1 MRLGDVH
8 KTLAEFQRDIVGGAV
23 HPRTGV
29 YMAEKVSDTIS
40 HEGIYI
46 SYLHVAR

>member
-29 YMAEKVSDTIS
+29 HMAEKVTQSRENLYFIS
-40 HEGIYI
+40 PC
-46 SYLHVAR
+46 AR

>member
-29 YMAEKVSDTIS
+29 YMAEKVIDTVS
-40 HEGIYI
+40 HERIYI

>member
-29 YMAEKVSDTIS
+29 YMAEKVTQSQKSENYRILAS
-40 HEGIYI
+40 I
-46 SYLHVAR
+46 LK